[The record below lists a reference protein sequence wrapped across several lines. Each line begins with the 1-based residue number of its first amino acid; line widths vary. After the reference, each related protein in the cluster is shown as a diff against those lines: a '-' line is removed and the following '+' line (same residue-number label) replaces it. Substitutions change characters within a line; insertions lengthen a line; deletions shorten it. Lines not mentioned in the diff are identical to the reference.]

1 MLLGVHG
8 IRSHEIG
15 LLFQFMAVD
24 RRHPE
29 NGLLDTVDT
38 KRSSVE
44 EQPGYGVD

>member
-1 MLLGVHG
+1 MKLVF
-8 IRSHEIG
+8 SSS

-24 RRHPE
+24 RRDPE

-44 EQPGYGVD
+44 GEPDYGVD